1 MKRLT
6 HQNGKYLLDTNV
18 LIALLEDEI
27 VIQVQDRSQNATIVS
42 LPAPAIGELYYG
54 ARKSGNLI
62 ENLARV
68 NRLTQRFPLLFCDLE
83 TAQWYGI
90 IKNQLRRKGR
100 PIPNNDIWI
109 AAIAMQHGLI
119 LVTRDSHFEEIES
132 LQTERW

>member
-1 MKRLT
+1 MKRLMP
-6 HQNGKYLLDTNV
+6 QNGKYLLDTNV
-18 LIALLEDEI
+18 LIALLKDEI
-27 VIQVQDRSQNATIVS
+27 EIQDRSQNVTIVS
-42 LPAPAIGELYYG
+42 LPVPAIGELYYG
-54 ARKSGNLI
+54 ARKSGNPI

-83 TAQWYGI
+83 TARWYGI
-90 IKNQLRRKGR
+90 IKNRLRRKGR

-119 LVTRDSHFEEIES
+119 LVTRDSHFDEVDS